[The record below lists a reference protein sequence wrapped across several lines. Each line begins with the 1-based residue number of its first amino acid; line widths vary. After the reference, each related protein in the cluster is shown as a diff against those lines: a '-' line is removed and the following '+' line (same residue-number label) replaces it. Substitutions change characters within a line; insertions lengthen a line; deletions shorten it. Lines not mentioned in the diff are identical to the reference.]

1 MIVNNSGNLSVAYFQ
16 SYFQLIMNTQQ
27 MKKEEA
33 KHFIFHRFFNQNPMS
48 RGPIT
53 YRNFEK
59 AYQSF
64 NY

>member
-1 MIVNNSGNLSVAYFQ
+1 
-16 SYFQLIMNTQQ
+16 MNTQQ
-27 MKKEEA
+27 LEKEEA

-59 AYQSF
+59 AYQNF
-64 NY
+64 TH

>member
-1 MIVNNSGNLSVAYFQ
+1 MIINNSGNLSVEYFQ

-27 MKKEEA
+27 LEKEEA

-59 AYQSF
+59 AYQNF
-64 NY
+64 TH

>member
-1 MIVNNSGNLSVAYFQ
+1 MIVNNSGNLSVEYFQ

-27 MKKEEA
+27 LEKEEA

-53 YRNFEK
+53 
-59 AYQSF
+59 
-64 NY
+64 